1 MHEHSPTVFP
11 TPERLAELDR
21 LGDAIAELSA
31 HLTAATARLLE
42 LIREFDAGEGWSNG
56 FRSCADWLSWRVGL
70 DLGAAR
76 EKVRVA
82 RALGTL
88 PLLARALARGE
99 LSYAKVR
106 ALTRVATP
114 ETEERLLAVGRAGTA
129 EHVERIVRGW
139 RRVDRKAEAQ
149 EAARRHKSRALHV
162 YEDADGMVVVRGR
175 LEPEVG
181 ALLRQALAAARET
194 LYQRARRNDAGAA
207 EAEARARWTFP
218 RKRRR
223 WPSSRLT
230 RWRCLPRPPCIMS
243 STPGPR
249 ASGTRS
255 SSTSMPPCWRTP
267 RRRGQSVL
275 EDGAHVP
282 AGTSQ
287 RLACDASRVVMR
299 HDPEGRVVEVGARTG
314 TDTFG
319 TVPIRGV
326 VTRRRAA

>member
-1 MHEHSPTVFP
+1 
-11 TPERLAELDR
+11 
-21 LGDAIAELSA
+21 
-31 HLTAATARLLE
+31 
-42 LIREFDAGEGWSNG
+42 
-56 FRSCADWLSWRVGL
+56 
-70 DLGAAR
+70 
-76 EKVRVA
+76 
-82 RALGTL
+82 
-88 PLLARALARGE
+88 
-99 LSYAKVR
+99 
-106 ALTRVATP
+106 
-114 ETEERLLAVGRAGTA
+114 
-129 EHVERIVRGW
+129 
-139 RRVDRKAEAQ
+139 
-149 EAARRHKSRALHV
+149 
-162 YEDADGMVVVRGR
+162 
-175 LEPEVG
+175 
-181 ALLRQALAAARET
+181 
-194 LYQRARRNDAGAA
+194 
-207 EAEARARWTFP
+207 
-218 RKRRR
+218 
-223 WPSSRLT
+223 
-230 RWRCLPRPPCIMS
+230 LPRPPCIMS